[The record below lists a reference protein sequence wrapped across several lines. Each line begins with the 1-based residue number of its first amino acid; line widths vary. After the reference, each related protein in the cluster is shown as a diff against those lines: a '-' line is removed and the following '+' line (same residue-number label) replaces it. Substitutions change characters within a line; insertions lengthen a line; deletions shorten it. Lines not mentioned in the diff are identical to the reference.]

1 MQSEAALTTVI
12 ALATLVGLPGVGL
25 LEDPMQGMIP
35 IVLVALLGRLTVLPL
50 LASYTDQNNSHVW
63 PSTVVQTSIGVLQ
76 NTLMFYI
83 LGVGFGAPLLIW
95 IDKTLLASIYAAAMI
110 DPSSAYTVFKL
121 FSRKSQNVSLSSQDQ
136 HVFWRLVATMMGAWI
151 AAVFFLHNDEICAIK
166 VHVSV
171 LVFPETCSPAPLPP
185 SQYV

>member
-1 MQSEAALTTVI
+1 
-12 ALATLVGLPGVGL
+12 
-25 LEDPMQGMIP
+25 MIP